1 MKRKNFFILFLLLAC
16 LSLMLSACSSDDSST
31 DGDDP
36 ADGDDPM
43 DGDRQQCS
51 ADGGDEF
58 GGMIKAECDKVV
70 GVCENAVSVPPWE
83 YYPCVDDPDC
93 CCDSD
98 NAFAEMPDVYPCE
111 FASCVDDGYC
121 DEGCPSSDEF
131 KDPDCD

>member
-1 MKRKNFFILFLLLAC
+1 MKRNNFFILLLLPAC
-16 LSLMLSACSSDDSST
+16 LSLIISACGGEDGNDSSA

-36 ADGDDPM
+36 A

-70 GVCENAVSVPPWE
+70 GVCENAVSIPPWE

-93 CCDSD
+93 CCDSE
-98 NAFAEMPDVYPCE
+98 NTFPEMPDIYPCE
-111 FASCVDDGYC
+111 FDSCVDDGYC
-121 DEGCPSSDEF
+121 DEGCPNSDEF